1 MPKKSLSII
10 AAVIVLSGY
19 IFLENAGAETIFL
32 KTGEQ
37 ISAKIL
43 EKNDEYVVIDFN
55 GTPITYCSYEIEKI
69 EADSP
74 QQQLENQL
82 KLADQYKKQKDY
94 ASAKKEYEK
103 VIELDPKSWIAYTE
117 LANIYSMEKEFTQA
131 QDLSLKALEYNE
143 KNYLAWSILGTSY
156 YALGGNLKK
165 AEEAL
170 IRSMEIQPNNDAF
183 QGLLLVTEGYEKN
196 KQYKEARNILSHLS
210 SFNPP
215 ADLQKIIEEQLKRI
229 KRFK

>member
-1 MPKKSLSII
+1 MAKKTLSIL
-10 AAVIVLSGY
+10 AVIVLSGY
-19 IFLENAGAETIFL
+19 MFIENALAETIFL

-43 EKNDEYVVIDFN
+43 EKNDEYVVIDFA

-94 ASAKKEYEK
+94 ASAKKGYEK
-103 VIELDPKSWIAYTE
+103 VIELDPQSWIAYTE
-117 LANIYSMEKEFTQA
+117 LANIYSLEKDFNQA

-143 KNYLAWSILGTSY
+143 KNYLAWTILGTSY
-156 YALGGNLKK
+156 YALGENLKK
-165 AEEAL
+165 AEEAFD
-170 IRSMEIQPNNDAF
+170 RSMEIQPTNDAF
-183 QGLLLVTEGYEKN
+183 QGLLLAAEGYEKN
-196 KQYKEARNILSHLS
+196 KQYTEARNLLSHLL
-210 SFNPP
+210 SFKPP
-215 ADLQKIIEEQLKRI
+215 ADLQKIIEERLKQI
-229 KRFK
+229 KKRK